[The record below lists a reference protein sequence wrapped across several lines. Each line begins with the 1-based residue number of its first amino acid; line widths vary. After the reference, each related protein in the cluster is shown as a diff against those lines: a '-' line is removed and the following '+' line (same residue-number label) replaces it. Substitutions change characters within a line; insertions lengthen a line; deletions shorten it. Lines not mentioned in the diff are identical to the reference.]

1 MKTLVTKTLNQYLV
15 RPALAYFF
23 ENGLS
28 PFVQCIVNSGGFTS
42 SIPMD
47 ERHLSYLDEGNPIA
61 GHLKYITLDLSPS
74 AIADYVETDEN
85 VSFKMRFSGVSVS
98 ISVDYNAIIRV
109 YNVVKPNVVVD
120 MYPLVELPTEQA
132 PVIEEPAKRANFL
145 KVVK

>member
-1 MKTLVTKTLNQYLV
+1 MKTLNQYLV
-15 RPALAYFF
+15 RPTLAYFF
-23 ENGLS
+23 ENGLP
-28 PFVQCIVNSGGFTS
+28 PFVQCIVNSGGFQS

-74 AIADYVETDEN
+74 AIKDYVETDTD

-98 ISVDYNAIIRV
+98 ITIDYNSIIRIYGV
-109 YNVVKPNVVVD
+109 TAPRAIVD
-120 MYPLVELPTEQA
+120 LYPLVEISTDQTPEVKE
-132 PVIEEPAKRANFL
+132 PVKKANFL